1 MIVLNYTKRLRKA
14 AKNYGP
20 RLRND
25 LAKIAEQMEDAANR
39 SGENDALDFGGQ
51 QVPQLRELISGLDR
65 PKRLNEGNLGTGK
78 KTAAATI
85 NPSDEEMANG
95 HPKLHSPTAFCYRRC
110 RFPLIVVSLSHRD
123 YRKHRPQTA
132 GVNETRDRDSFV
144 NSEFPV
150 EVCMTTN
157 KANKCA
163 HPNCSCATEP
173 GKRYCSPQCEAME
186 KTPDLDCKFGHPGCF
201 GRVS

>member
-1 MIVLNYTKRLRKA
+1 MLIWRTGCPVLQ
-14 AKNYGP
+14 
-20 RLRND
+20 
-25 LAKIAEQMEDAANR
+25 KIEE
-39 SGENDALDFGGQ
+39 
-51 QVPQLRELISGLDR
+51 P
-65 PKRLNEGNLGTGK
+65 PKWPMT
-78 KTAAATI
+78 T
-85 NPSDEEMANG
+85 
-95 HPKLHSPTAFCYRRC
+95 PKLHSPTAFCYRRC
-110 RFPLIVVSLSHRD
+110 RFRLIVVSLGHRD
-123 YRKHRPQTA
+123 YRKHRQQTA

-163 HPNCSCATEP
+163 HPNCSRATEP

-186 KTPDLDCKFGHPGCF
+186 KTPDLDCKCGHPGCF